1 MIFSIYRN
9 HREAIVRRREFLSK
23 SLTMGLVLPAASSF
37 LHAPPSSGRKPL
49 SQSAGKVLSGADLE
63 DIVRGCSY
71 LSCGGGGTLR
81 AALKIVRRDLRDG
94 LEFRLLSVE
103 DLADD
108 EYTATPYTLGSSAPP
123 SEEMAKRF
131 EGLPRL
137 KEMPVAVSFRL
148 LEQHLGK
155 TFAAV
160 TVGELG
166 PESAAES
173 LSVAAQVGVPALDAD
188 TVGRAT
194 PEVDQYSLLAA
205 GVPTVPAAAVS
216 PFGDEIILTKA
227 ARFDREEQILRAVS
241 VVSMNY
247 VGVTDG
253 ALPGQVAKRPGVLVT
268 GSISRAGRI
277 GAVYRF
283 ARKKGEDPI
292 RAILAEGQ
300 GYRLFEGQI
309 EEADWRDEGGF
320 LLGELTIAGTGQFGK
335 SRYRI
340 AFKNEHLIA
349 WRDGEV
355 DVLPPDLIS
364 LIDSPSGEAIAN
376 PEFERGMK
384 VVVGGFRAPDLWRTP
399 KGLDLFGPRHF
410 GYEHDYVPIEDL
422 RAR

>member
-1 MIFSIYRN
+1 
-9 HREAIVRRREFLSK
+9 
-23 SLTMGLVLPAASSF
+23 MGLALPAASTF
-37 LHAPPSSGRKPL
+37 LRATPFSGRKPL
-49 SQSAGKVLSGADLE
+49 SQGAGKLLSETDLE

-81 AALKIVRRDLRDG
+81 GALKILRRDLADG
-94 LEFRLLSVE
+94 ISFRLLSVD
-103 DLADD
+103 DLDDD
-108 EYTATPYTLGSSAPP
+108 EYTATPYTLGSSAPLT
-123 SEEMAKRF
+123 EEMAARF

-137 KEMPVAVSFRL
+137 AEMPVAVSFRL

-155 TFAAV
+155 TFAAA

-173 LSVAAQVGVPALDAD
+173 LSVAARIGVPALDAD

-194 PEVDQYSLLAA
+194 PEVNQYSLLAA
-205 GVPTVPAAAVS
+205 GVPTVPAAVVS
-216 PFGDEIILTKA
+216 PFGDEIILTKV
-227 ARFDREEQILRAVS
+227 ARSDREEQILRAIS

-253 ALPGQVAKRPGVLVT
+253 AIPGRVAKRPGVLVT
-268 GSISRAGRI
+268 GSISRAGRM
-277 GAVYRF
+277 GAVYRR
-283 ARKKGEDPI
+283 ARAKGEDPI
-292 RAILAEGQ
+292 PAILAEGR

-309 EEADWRDEGGF
+309 EKHEWRDEGGF
-320 LLGELTIAGTGQFGK
+320 LLGEITIAGTGPFEE

-340 AFKNEHLIA
+340 VFKNEHLIA
-349 WRDGEV
+349 WRDGDV

-364 LIDSPSGEAIAN
+364 LIDAASGEAIAN
-376 PEFERGMK
+376 PEFEQGMK
-384 VVVGGFRAPDLWRTP
+384 VVVGGFRVPDLWRTP

-410 GYEHDYVPIEDL
+410 GYEFDYVPIEHL

>member
-1 MIFSIYRN
+1 M
-9 HREAIVRRREFLSK
+9 RRREFLSK
-23 SLTMGLVLPAASSF
+23 SFTMGFAMPAVSSLLQASSSP
-37 LHAPPSSGRKPL
+37 ARKPRGR
-49 SQSAGKVLSGADLE
+49 SAGKVLSETDLE

-81 AALKIVRRDLRDG
+81 EGLEIVHQDLRNG
-94 LEFRLLSVE
+94 LKFRLLSVE
-103 DLADD
+103 EMADE
-108 EYTATPYTLGSSAPP
+108 EYTATPYPLGSSAPL
-123 SEEMAKRF
+123 SDEMRERF
-131 EGLPRL
+131 DGLPRL
-137 KEMPVAVSFRL
+137 RESPVAASFRL
-148 LEQHLGK
+148 LERYLGK
-155 TFAAV
+155 KFAAA
-160 TVGELG
+160 TAGELG
-166 PESAAES
+166 PGSTAES
-173 LSVAAQVGVPALDAD
+173 LSVAAHLGIPALDAD
-188 TVGRAT
+188 AVGRAT

-205 GVPTVPAAAVS
+205 GVPVVPAAAVS

-227 ARFDREEQILRAVS
+227 ARFDREEQILRAIA

-253 ALPGQVAKRPGVLVT
+253 AIPGRVAKRPGVLVT

-277 GAVYRF
+277 GAAYRL

-300 GYRLFEGQI
+300 GYWLFEGQI

-320 LLGELTIAGTGQFGK
+320 LLGELTIAGTGQFED

-349 WRDGEV
+349 WRDGDV

-384 VVVGGFRAPDLWRTP
+384 VVVGGFRAPKLWRTP

-410 GYEHDYVPIEDL
+410 GYEYDYVPIERL
-422 RAR
+422 QAR